1 MKRILAILIFATV
14 FAMIVGSVFA
24 EDLHPYDFDG
34 KFTMNVPSD
43 DFDRHP
49 VGTNTFNDRSNDLK
63 IQYFTIDEIHQKNRN
78 SFDEYIDDMSYDKVG
93 TDGDLIIFKDKD
105 DNIVVFHSDDVLVT
119 ITSGDLE
126 KAKTVA
132 KSADFGDDKSENATN
147 ESSDPASGNKELK
160 SQNFF
165 GFFKMDVP
173 KDSDFGDTEDDD
185 KKVVA
190 DTVYYTDAV
199 NNITIQYINN
209 EAYNDTVVKQTIDGL
224 KQSGANVTVE
234 GDIYAISGNG
244 TNEVIFHKAPKT
256 FTISSNNVDL
266 DTLKDMASSI
276 EITDK

>member
-1 MKRILAILIFATV
+1 MKRILAILMFAAV
-14 FAMIVGSVFA
+14 FGMVMGSVA
-24 EDLHPYDFDG
+24 AADMIEHDFDG
-34 KFTMNVPSD
+34 KCKVQIPDKGQWMGDQVPFGDGIHGGGISI
-43 DFDRHP
+43 H
-49 VGTNTFNDRSNDLK
+49 
-63 IQYFTIDEIHQKNRN
+63 YFTNDDLNGESLDDYIN
-78 SFDEYIDDMSYDKVG
+78 SQQLQDKQ
-93 TDGDLIIFKDKD
+93 TDGNLTIYKSGSKY
-105 DNIVVFHSDDVLVT
+105 VVLVQGDDAYLLVT
-119 ITSGDLE
+119 DSDLE
-126 KAKTVA
+126 EAKTIA

-173 KDSDFGDTEDDD
+173 KDSDFGDTEDND

-224 KQSGANVTVE
+224 KQSGANVTIE